1 MTPAEREKNRVAN
14 SLVEDYFPEW
24 LEDYKRNVC
33 NRTYEGYRQKVNG
46 KIVPFFKGKG
56 VTLKDLSGEHLN
68 KFYRE
73 LFETGLKGATI
84 QRVHSIVH
92 LGLRCAVK
100 RGILPFNA
108 AEQTERPKAQQF
120 IASYYNEE
128 EIKKLLEVSAK
139 DELHLVILL
148 TAYYGLRRSEVLGL
162 KWSAIDFTGKTICIR
177 HKVVEEDV
185 GPVGYDVMKTKSSY
199 RTLPLLPFIEDE
211 LLKEKAKQKE
221 MKQVMRR
228 DYNTDYEEYVNVDAL
243 GRLYKPNF
251 VTNHFDVVLNRNG
264 MRHIRFHELRH
275 SCASLL
281 LAKHIPMKMIQ
292 DWLGHSDIQTT
303 ANIYSHL
310 DAQSKQE
317 SAAAIGEALKM

>member
-1 MTPAEREKNRVAN
+1 M
-14 SLVEDYFPEW
+14 
-24 LEDYKRNVC
+24 
-33 NRTYEGYRQKVNG
+33 
-46 KIVPFFKGKG
+46 
-56 VTLKDLSGEHLN
+56 
-68 KFYRE
+68 
-73 LFETGLKGATI
+73 
-84 QRVHSIVH
+84 
-92 LGLRCAVK
+92 
-100 RGILPFNA
+100 
-108 AEQTERPKAQQF
+108 
-120 IASYYNEE
+120 
-128 EIKKLLEVSAK
+128 
-139 DELHLVILL
+139 
-148 TAYYGLRRSEVLGL
+148 
-162 KWSAIDFTGKTICIR
+162 
-177 HKVVEEDV
+177 
-185 GPVGYDVMKTKSSY
+185 
-199 RTLPLLPFIEDE
+199 
-211 LLKEKAKQKE
+211 KEKEKQKE

-310 DAQSKQE
+310 NAQRKQE